1 MAYTTIDK
9 PTDYF
14 NTVLYTG
21 DGATS
26 TAGTLARTISGVGF
40 QSDWTWVKGRTSGG
54 YNSHGLHDAVRGAP
68 KWLGSDGSDQEYDV
82 RTEFSAG
89 GIGSFTSDGF
99 GIFSGT
105 AGTTTNYNTS
115 STTYVAWNWK
125 AGGSASSNSNGSIT
139 STVSA
144 NTTAGF
150 SIVSYTGTGSNA
162 TVGHG
167 LGANMDFAIFKLR
180 SGSSAWLVYHKSL
193 GATKAIYLNET
204 GAVGTNSSGF
214 NDTEPTSSVFSLGSG
229 ATANTSG
236 GTQIAYCFAEKK
248 GYSKFGSYTGNG
260 NADGTFIYT
269 GFKPAFVIIKV
280 SSRAGFN
287 WVMYDNK
294 RDTFNTV
301 GQLLKPSSSSAELDD
316 SNLID
321 FLSNGIKMR
330 NNSLGTNGSG
340 DTYIYM
346 AFAENPFVTSTGIPS
361 CAR

>member
-9 PTDYF
+9 PSDYF
-14 NTVLYTG
+14 NTKLYSG
-21 DGATS
+21 NG
-26 TAGTLARTISGVGF
+26 GTQSISSVGF
-40 QSDWTWVKGRTSGG
+40 QPDWVWTKGRSGTYG
-54 YNSHGLHDAVRGAP
+54 VSNHKLFDSVRGAT
-68 KWLGSDGSDQEYDV
+68 KTLFGNLNLAESTQTNGL
-82 RTEFSAG
+82 T
-89 GIGSFTSDGF
+89 SFDSDGF
-99 GIFSGT
+99 SLGDDSNVN
-105 AGTTTNYNTS
+105 AS
-115 STTYVAWNWK
+115 STTYVSWNWLG
-125 AGGSASSNSNGSIT
+125 ANGTASNTDGSIT

-193 GATKAIYLNET
+193 GSTKAIYLNET

-269 GFKPAFVIIKV
+269 GFKPAWFLTK
-280 SSRAGFN
+280 
-287 WVMYDNK
+287 K
-294 RDTFNTV
+294 
-301 GQLLKPSSSSAELDD
+301 SSASGTGWFVFDNQRDPLNPNSKFLMTQASNSEDD
-316 SNLID
+316 NTNRGMD
-321 FLSNGIKMR
+321 FLSNGIKIR
-330 NNSLGTNGSG
+330 GTNGDVNESG
-340 DTYIYM
+340 STYIYM
-346 AFAENPFVTSTGIPS
+346 CFSENPFVTSTGIPTT
-361 CAR
+361 AR